1 MEGIG
6 SRYWNDTVDHLTD
19 SHRYADVE
27 NSGCQILHTSLIF
40 GGYNQINMHSFECL
54 YLLSNPHFHIIEVKR
69 IDLPDTASA
78 EQKFLWLKIDTKT
91 LDVSQLNFR
100 SMDSAGTVE
109 ERYFEQ
115 GYLKFNDQTG
125 TFIEKY
131 NSAQHPLHRLG
142 LQNLEQRIQQAIA
155 SFICPV

>member
-1 MEGIG
+1 
-6 SRYWNDTVDHLTD
+6 
-19 SHRYADVE
+19 
-27 NSGCQILHTSLIF
+27 
-40 GGYNQINMHSFECL
+40 MHSFECL

-91 LDVSQLNFR
+91 LDISQLDFR

>member
-1 MEGIG
+1 
-6 SRYWNDTVDHLTD
+6 
-19 SHRYADVE
+19 
-27 NSGCQILHTSLIF
+27 
-40 GGYNQINMHSFECL
+40 MHSFECL

-78 EQKFLWLKIDTKT
+78 EQKFLWLKIDAKT
-91 LDVSQLNFR
+91 LEVSQLDFR

-115 GYLKFNDQTG
+115 GYLKFNEQTG

-131 NSAQHPLHRLG
+131 NSAQHSLHRLDP
-142 LQNLEQRIQQAIA
+142 QNLEQRIRQAIA